1 MSDDYVYAVNGP
13 SVVSETI
20 DGEVIIMNL
29 KSGNY
34 YSSDKTG
41 AVIWSWIEAGKSAG
55 DITRLALSRY
65 DAAADDLERALA
77 AFFER
82 LVAEALVRA
91 TPVASELTPASD
103 AESVAIREPFVA
115 PQLCAYT
122 DMQDLLLLDPI
133 HDVDEVGWPKPKEAG
148 G

>member
-1 MSDDYVYAVNGP
+1 MSDYVYAVNAP

-41 AVIWSWIEAGKSAG
+41 AVIWSWIEAGRSVG
-55 DITRLALSRY
+55 DITRLAASRY
-65 DAAADDLERALA
+65 DAAPEELERALA

-91 TPVASELTPASD
+91 IPVANEVTHALDAASG
-103 AESVAIREPFVA
+103 ANRERFVA
-115 PQLCAYT
+115 PELCAYT

-133 HDVDEVGWPKPKEAG
+133 HDVDDIGWPKPKDVEG
-148 G
+148 